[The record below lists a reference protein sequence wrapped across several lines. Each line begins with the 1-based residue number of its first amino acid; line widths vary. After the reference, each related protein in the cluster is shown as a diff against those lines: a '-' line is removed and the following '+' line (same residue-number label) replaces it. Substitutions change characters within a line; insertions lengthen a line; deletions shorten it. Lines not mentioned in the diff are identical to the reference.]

1 MSGSE
6 GPLEGS
12 RRRPGR
18 PSTTAYKCEEVEW
31 LLSFGEGLAGICSSL
46 RVSPKGL
53 KNLLQRGGR
62 LDLWR
67 RVAPREHLEPESWR
81 G

>member
-1 MSGSE
+1 VSGSD
-6 GPLEGS
+6 GALEGS
-12 RRRPGR
+12 RKRVGR
-18 PSTTAYKCEEVEW
+18 PSTTAVQCEEVEW
-31 LLSFGEGLAGICSSL
+31 LLDGGEGLAGVCASL
-46 RVSPKGL
+46 RLQPKSL